1 MCDNLNRGGRIRS
14 YFRKRQ
20 TPSMMIEEFEREYSA
35 LRDKVR
41 ELREYL

>member
-1 MCDNLNRGGRIRS
+1 
-14 YFRKRQ
+14 
-20 TPSMMIEEFEREYSA
+20 MMIEEFEREYSA